1 MATEMLHKENVI
13 LLGLT
18 ADFPCYQSFK
28 FPIALSLTPVSS
40 SQMEEATEWPH
51 SFQKGVLEDFSSK
64 VLGQLSPFGWRK
76 IKICGLCICRQL
88 PAWRSENYFELTAQF
103 LIHVLTS
110 GVDTSVVQEA
120 GWTDNTFPGLRGNW
134 SEKTHWL

>member
-1 MATEMLHKENVI
+1 MLHKENVI

-51 SFQKGVLEDFSSK
+51 SFQKGVLEDFFPPKYWDNFLPLGEEKSK
-64 VLGQLSPFGWRK
+64 SVNYAYVGNFQL
-76 IKICGLCICRQL
+76 
-88 PAWRSENYFELTAQF
+88 E
-103 LIHVLTS
+103 
-110 GVDTSVVQEA
+110 D
-120 GWTDNTFPGLRGNW
+120 LRIIL
-134 SEKTHWL
+134 S